1 MYYIGSV
8 NGEPYRYAWPG
19 FKNRARGQSHF
30 IVHTRIIWGFVVSSQ
45 VINAHAGTS
54 KIIRALAQ
62 AYWGELGGQ
71 SNAGIRSVLVALNN
85 VPFSKEQWCRFE
97 FSGELYCT
105 ANQIAG
111 VSGLSARWVRVC
123 LQRLEEMG
131 LVRWVRGMVVNG
143 RPTAS
148 MLRICKKA
156 LVAMIP
162 AARKSQK
169 QLEEEQEVETAVRLA
184 RLKNKRCPSRGRGG
198 IKTND
203 LQARSSFENRLALSS
218 SPFHS
223 MVKGERLRSHLKPIK
238 RLFRKPDKDNREA
251 VDLFSASA
259 NSADSSSA
267 LSPATI
273 EDYLSKLGEVEMLPP
288 MPPAH
293 LDQLPDICPHGG
305 YDPKQCDLCVDA
317 TRNKNQMEDWRRRV
331 AQDPAYKRA
340 EEAGVFEVSDERI
353 IRDRATQIAT
363 EQANARAFTDR
374 AEWIA
379 YIITTADRLVKEY
392 KAKGE
397 AVLWR

>member
-1 MYYIGSV
+1 M
-8 NGEPYRYAWPG
+8 
-19 FKNRARGQSHF
+19 
-30 IVHTRIIWGFVVSSQ
+30 SSQ

-251 VDLFSASA
+251 VDLFSASVNPV
-259 NSADSSSA
+259 NSGSA

-273 EDYLSKLGEVEMLPP
+273 KSNESKLGDVDMLPP

-305 YDPKQCDLCVDA
+305 YDPKQCDLCVNA
-317 TRNKNQMEDWRRRV
+317 TRDPGAMASWSRRV
-331 AQDPAYKRA
+331 NRDPAYMRA
-340 EEAGVFEVSDERI
+340 KEHGLLDVPDIEIVRAK
-353 IRDRATQIAT
+353 ATQIA
-363 EQANARAFTDR
+363 QAEVKATGIRPGLEYAQKVAARINQLI
-374 AEWIA
+374 AEW
-379 YIITTADRLVKEY
+379 
-392 KAKGE
+392 KARGDG
-397 AVLWR
+397 VLWP